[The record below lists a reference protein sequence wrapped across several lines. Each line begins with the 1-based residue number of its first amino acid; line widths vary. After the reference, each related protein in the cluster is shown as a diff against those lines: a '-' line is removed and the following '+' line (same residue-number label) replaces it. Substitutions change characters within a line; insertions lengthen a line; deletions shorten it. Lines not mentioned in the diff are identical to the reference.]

1 MIYLKLVDPNYK
13 YGCLYICVDS
23 HILILSI
30 LLFCAEQSPCQTI
43 QTTATISVHIGIL

>member
-30 LLFCAEQSPCQTI
+30 LLFKFRKLTKHDV
-43 QTTATISVHIGIL
+43 TA